1 MNIRQLKKQYKRK
14 HGFNPPKGYSR
25 AQIRKGI
32 KLNQW
37 QNAIELFE
45 YAINKSLK
53 DGIKA
58 VSDAYK
64 NMVSIGHIS
73 HEVQA
78 ILERAGIPVKR

>member
-32 KLNQW
+32 KLNHW
-37 QNAIELFE
+37 QNAIKLSG
-45 YAINKSLK
+45 YAINKGLK

-58 VSDAYK
+58 VSDAVN
-64 NMVSIGHIS
+64 NMVSVGPIS
-73 HEVQA
+73 HKVQS